1 MKGNWKDIE
10 GFEGLYQVSD
20 LGQVRSLGR
29 EVFNGKSFYQ
39 KHGQIITPSKN
50 HPTGYLKVGLWKDG
64 THHNRYIHHLVFEAF
79 VGKRDPKLELNHIDE
94 NSLNNC
100 LANLEQVTPL
110 ANKHHGTRIE
120 RCAKGHLK
128 PIEVTFEGG
137 KTKVFDGQRPFMK
150 EYSQFK
156 QSGISKALRNGT
168 LYRGA
173 SFKYIK

>member
-20 LGQVRSLGR
+20 RGEVRSLDR
-29 EVFNGKSFYQ
+29 KVFNGKSFYQ
-39 KHGQIITPSKN
+39 KSGQIITPSKN
-50 HPTGYLKVGLWKDG
+50 HSDGYLKVGLWRG
-64 THHNRYIHHLVFEAF
+64 GIHHNRYIHHLVFEAF

-100 LANLEQVTPL
+100 LENLEQVTPL
-110 ANKHHGTRIE
+110 VNKHHGTRIE

-128 PIEVTFEGG
+128 PIEVTFEDGS
-137 KTKVFDGQRPFMK
+137 TNVFEGQRPFMK
-150 EYSQFK
+150 EHPQFK
-156 QSGISKALRNGT
+156 QSGISKALKYGSK
-168 LYRGA
+168 YKEA

>member
-1 MKGNWKDIE
+1 MGGNWKDIE

-20 LGQVRSLGR
+20 CGEVRSLDR
-29 EVFNGKSFYQ
+29 KVFNGKTYYQ
-39 KHGQIITPSKN
+39 KYGQLITPSKN
-50 HPTGYLKVGLWKDG
+50 HSSGYLKVGLWKDG

-94 NSLNNC
+94 DSQNNC
-100 LANLEQVTPL
+100 LDNLEEVTPL

-128 PIEVTFEGG
+128 PIEVTFDDGS
-137 KTKVFDGQRPFMK
+137 TTIFSGQRPFMQ
-150 EYSQFK
+150 EHPQYK
-156 QSGISKALRNGT
+156 QSGISKALKYGT
-168 LYRGA
+168 KYKGA